1 VTAITATRPRA
12 TKDILV
18 SIGIAFV
25 LTAVSYILGL
35 HLNWIEVIA
44 VFTSYMATW
53 LCVVERRFNY
63 PMGIISSAFYAW
75 LFIDAN
81 LVASTI
87 VNIYLVFYLFYG
99 YARWGK
105 DKTTRPVQWVKPKWW
120 PVYIVFTIAAYALV
134 FFVAQA
140 FGGAFLWTDS
150 LILIL
155 TILAQV
161 LLDNKKLDN
170 WIVWLVMD
178 VFATWEYYHTGLYLV
193 GFQYIFFTI
202 NTVIG
207 FGYWMRS
214 YRRDRVV
221 YAHNPKFDVTYLKD
235 SLAQAS
241 EAEAAADRFVKVR
254 FIGDPPEIKFAHE
267 FPKREV

>member
-1 VTAITATRPRA
+1 MSSHDR
-12 TKDILV
+12 
-18 SIGIAFV
+18 S
-25 LTAVSYILGL
+25 
-35 HLNWIEVIA
+35 
-44 VFTSYMATW
+44 TW

-75 LFIDAN
+75 LFIDSA
-81 LVASTI
+81 LAASAI

-105 DKTTRPVQWVKPKWW
+105 DRTTRPVQWVKGKMW
-120 PVYIVFTIAAYALV
+120 PIYLVLTAAAYAV
-134 FFVAQA
+134 VYFVAKG
-140 FGGAFLWTDS
+140 FGGTFLWTDS

-155 TILAQV
+155 TILAQL

-178 VFATWEYYHTGLYLV
+178 IFATYEYFATGLFLV

-207 FGYWMRS
+207 FAYWYRS
-214 YRRDRVV
+214 YKRNKVV
-221 YAHNPKFDVTYLKD
+221 PRLRLEPGEDV
-235 SLAQAS
+235 
-241 EAEAAADRFVKVR
+241 VVR
-254 FIGDPPEIKFAHE
+254 FLDGPPEVKLHDFLSPTHSIA
-267 FPKREV
+267 REA